1 MGIGPPFN
9 MVASKKKFFEPKIF
23 LADFS
28 KKFFRPFY
36 GHIGYQTD
44 PLGQLIPMEWALKN
58 SSHFRS
64 FFGETKKI
72 FFKIIVGP
80 LRIQF
85 EKETSSRLPKNKNYY
100 TTSSTRLSPPGYNV
114 ILYNL

>member
-28 KKFFRPFY
+28 KKIFRPFY

-44 PLGQLIPMEWALKN
+44 PLGQLIPMEWALKKFEPLSLIFWQN
-58 SSHFRS
+58 KKLFFR
-64 FFGETKKI
+64 
-72 FFKIIVGP
+72 IIVGP
-80 LRIQF
+80 LQIQF

-100 TTSSTRLSPPGYNV
+100 TTIY
-114 ILYNL
+114 